1 MRIVENAFWSKLL
14 ETLPETERIKVL
26 EQIESNVL
34 KQDALIGVEADAC
47 KGAIFIESGA
57 LRAFTLDEEG
67 NELTLLRLKEG
78 DACVLTASCAL
89 ESIKFDVS
97 LQAVYETK
105 ILNLPEYR
113 VKQYASVYPEFAL
126 VLQDALLSRFSDVV
140 FLLSAMQA
148 KKMHVRLA
156 RELLFWA
163 ENGDV
168 VMQTHDQLA
177 KHLNTA
183 REVISRTVRYLEQ
196 EQYILA
202 GRGSITIQDRERLEI
217 LAFGP

>member
-26 EQIESNVL
+26 EQIESNVV